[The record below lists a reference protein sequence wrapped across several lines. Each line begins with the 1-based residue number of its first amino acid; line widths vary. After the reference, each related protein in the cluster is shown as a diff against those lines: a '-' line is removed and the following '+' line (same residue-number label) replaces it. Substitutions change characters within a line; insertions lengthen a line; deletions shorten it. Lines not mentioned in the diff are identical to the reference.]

1 VSDAQRKRRG
11 VSVLMI
17 EANVFLDEVAVM
29 VTDFLEHHGFALL
42 APTGARFRSAE
53 NGSSGVEVVVRLED
67 PGHADAAKAALVE
80 RFPDRLS
87 EVIVS

>member
-1 VSDAQRKRRG
+1 MV
-11 VSVLMI
+11 
-17 EANVFLDEVAVM
+17 ETNVFLDEVAVM

-42 APTGARFRSAE
+42 APAGARFRLAE
-53 NGSSGVEVVVRLED
+53 NGSSGVEIVVRLED
-67 PGHADAAKAALVE
+67 PGDVDAAKAALVE

>member
-1 VSDAQRKRRG
+1 MAEV
-11 VSVLMI
+11 
-17 EANVFLDEVAVM
+17 NVFLDEVVVM
-29 VTDFLEHHGFALL
+29 VTGFLEHHGFALL
-42 APTGARFRSAE
+42 APIGARFRLAE

-67 PGHADAAKAALVE
+67 PGEADAANAALVE